1 MHINY
6 TIMFILCRSHVY
18 DAVELQSQKVKTS
31 TTTDCEY
38 ELVDSSSKITSTTKS
53 SQDIKADTIESQ
65 ENPTYVATN

>member
-1 MHINY
+1 
-6 TIMFILCRSHVY
+6 MFILCRSHVY

-38 ELVDSSSKITSTTKS
+38 ELVDSSSKIPSTTKS

-65 ENPTYVATN
+65 ENPAYVATN